1 MEEKELAY
9 KRKARLRGKNRK
21 VTIESI
27 ASPKN
32 LELADKKARKGKANH
47 KGVKIHD
54 RNRDANLAQLAKDL
68 VNETF
73 VTSPSHECKRLCP
86 CGKVRKLTK
95 LPFFPDHIAHHALMQ
110 KILPVLINIIVYD
123 SYASVKGKGMTFA
136 KKRVR
141 RYIDLY
147 GVMPYFAKLD
157 FVKFY
162 QNIVQYIIFELLCR
176 TFGNRG
182 IRALLFEVIT
192 VCKEGLGIGLN
203 PIQTIANYYVSYLV
217 RYVAKYSKAKLFVY
231 CDDIVVM
238 HSDKK
243 EVWKAVNAIRKYAAE
258 VMKQPLHDNI
268 GVQKITKDHA
278 LDFVGFQFF
287 SNRTLLRKRMK
298 KRFARKMA
306 KLKDEKRRYEVA
318 TSYKGWLMHCDGLNL
333 FKKIMNMKS
342 FKDLKIPEFVARDAQ
357 GNRYFDAQKKT
368 ISELTGEPLTFIDA
382 EFGVKSKY
390 GKDTVIVLAKDS
402 RDRSV
407 KFFTASPRLIHI
419 FKAVKENNEFPFVG
433 ELYNANPNG
442 RTNFNIRDVNNNN

>member
-21 VTIESI
+21 VTIESV

-54 RNRDANLAQLAKDL
+54 RNRDANLSQLAKDL

-73 VTSPSHECKRLCP
+73 VTSPGHECKRLCP

-110 KILPVLINIIVYD
+110 KILPVLVNIIVYD

-141 RYIDLY
+141 RYIDLF
-147 GVMPYFAKLD
+147 GGIAYFAKLD

-162 QNIVQYIIFELLCR
+162 QNIIQEFIYEFLCK
-176 TFGNRG
+176 TFTDKGV
-182 IRALLFEVIT
+182 RALLFEVVT
-192 VCKEGLGIGLN
+192 ACREGLGIGLY
-203 PIQTIANYYVSYLV
+203 PIQTLANYYVSYLV
-217 RYVAKYSKAKLFVY
+217 RYVAQYSKAKLFVY

-306 KLKDEKRRYEVA
+306 KLKDGKRRYEVA

>member
-1 MEEKELAY
+1 
-9 KRKARLRGKNRK
+9 
-21 VTIESI
+21 
-27 ASPKN
+27 
-32 LELADKKARKGKANH
+32 
-47 KGVKIHD
+47 
-54 RNRDANLAQLAKDL
+54 
-68 VNETF
+68 
-73 VTSPSHECKRLCP
+73 
-86 CGKVRKLTK
+86 
-95 LPFFPDHIAHHALMQ
+95 
-110 KILPVLINIIVYD
+110 
-123 SYASVKGKGMTFA
+123 
-136 KKRVR
+136 
-141 RYIDLY
+141 
-147 GVMPYFAKLD
+147 
-157 FVKFY
+157 
-162 QNIVQYIIFELLCR
+162 
-176 TFGNRG
+176 
-182 IRALLFEVIT
+182 
-192 VCKEGLGIGLN
+192 
-203 PIQTIANYYVSYLV
+203 
-217 RYVAKYSKAKLFVY
+217 
-231 CDDIVVM
+231 M

-268 GVQKITKDHA
+268 GVQKITNDHA

-287 SNRTLLRKRMK
+287 SQKTLLRKRMK

>member
-27 ASPKN
+27 ALPKN

-73 VTSPSHECKRLCP
+73 VTSPGHECKRLCP

-141 RYIDLY
+141 RYIDLF
-147 GVMPYFAKLD
+147 GGIAYFAKLD

-162 QNIVQYIIFELLCR
+162 QNIIQEFIYEFLCK
-176 TFGNRG
+176 TFTDKGV
-182 IRALLFEVIT
+182 RALLFEVIT
-192 VCKEGLGIGLN
+192 ACREGLGIGLY
-203 PIQTIANYYVSYLV
+203 PIQTLANYYVSYLV

>member
-9 KRKARLRGKNRK
+9 KRKARLRGKNRR
-21 VTIESI
+21 VTIESV

-73 VTSPSHECKRLCP
+73 VTSPGHECKRLCP

-141 RYIDLY
+141 RYIDLF
-147 GVMPYFAKLD
+147 GGIAYFAKLD

-162 QNIVQYIIFELLCR
+162 QNIIQEFIYEFLCK
-176 TFGNRG
+176 TFTDKGV
-182 IRALLFEVIT
+182 RALLFEVVT
-192 VCKEGLGIGLN
+192 ACREGLGIGLY
-203 PIQTIANYYVSYLV
+203 PIQTLANYYVSYLV

-243 EVWKAVNAIRKYAAE
+243 EVWKAVNAIRK
-258 VMKQPLHDNI
+258 
-268 GVQKITKDHA
+268 
-278 LDFVGFQFF
+278 
-287 SNRTLLRKRMK
+287 
-298 KRFARKMA
+298 
-306 KLKDEKRRYEVA
+306 
-318 TSYKGWLMHCDGLNL
+318 
-333 FKKIMNMKS
+333 
-342 FKDLKIPEFVARDAQ
+342 
-357 GNRYFDAQKKT
+357 
-368 ISELTGEPLTFIDA
+368 
-382 EFGVKSKY
+382 
-390 GKDTVIVLAKDS
+390 
-402 RDRSV
+402 
-407 KFFTASPRLIHI
+407 
-419 FKAVKENNEFPFVG
+419 
-433 ELYNANPNG
+433 
-442 RTNFNIRDVNNNN
+442 